1 MSTKLTLRS
10 TASLLV
16 RKYRWLPATSTVA
29 CAAIVFIVAA
39 EGASIP
45 WVLGA
50 CVALMFV
57 SYGWGYTARAF
68 KVIDY
73 PSLLH
78 LPRRRYSEVWDALA
92 ASPSLARTAACG
104 HESEGRLRRSAEVPV
119 NNLIELADV
128 RPQDDILEIGC
139 GVARI
144 GLELAPRC
152 RTWTGADIS
161 AKMLAT
167 AAQRLQGTNNTRL
180 IKLQA
185 IGLDEL
191 ASNSFDLVYSTN
203 MLSHL
208 DEMDRWRYAKD
219 AFRVLRP
226 GGRLFIDNV
235 DIESEEGWAAFSRS
249 AAAAQESERPPYFPM
264 PSTASELRTYALRAG
279 FRRVLAHKRAPLVV
293 LTAVKP
299 NSERTHSYTC
309 RGKVAELSTS

>member
-1 MSTKLTLRS
+1 M
-10 TASLLV
+10 V
-16 RKYRWLPATSTVA
+16 V
-29 CAAIVFIVAA
+29 A
-39 EGASIP
+39 EGFATP

-50 CVALMFV
+50 CVALLFA
-57 SYGWGYTARAF
+57 SYGWGYTVRAL
-68 KVIDY
+68 KVTNY
-73 PSLLH
+73 PSLLN

-104 HESEGRLRRSAEVPV
+104 HESERRLRRSAEFPV

-152 RTWTGADIS
+152 RTWTGTDIS
-161 AKMLAT
+161 ANMLAT
-167 AAQRLQGTNNTRL
+167 AAERLRGTNNTRL
-180 IKLQA
+180 IKLQG
-185 IGLDEL
+185 IGLNEL
-191 ASNSFDLVYSTN
+191 ESNSFDLVYLTN

-226 GGRLFIDNV
+226 GGRLFIDNI
-235 DIESEEGWAAFSRS
+235 DIESEEGWGAFSRS
-249 AAAAQESERPPYFPM
+249 AVASQESERPPYFPM
-264 PSTASELRTYALRAG
+264 PSTAAELRTYALRAG
-279 FRRVLAHKRAPLVV
+279 FGQVLAHKRAPLVI

-299 NSERTHSYTC
+299 NSERADSYNC
-309 RGKVAELSTS
+309 RRERVELSTSQS